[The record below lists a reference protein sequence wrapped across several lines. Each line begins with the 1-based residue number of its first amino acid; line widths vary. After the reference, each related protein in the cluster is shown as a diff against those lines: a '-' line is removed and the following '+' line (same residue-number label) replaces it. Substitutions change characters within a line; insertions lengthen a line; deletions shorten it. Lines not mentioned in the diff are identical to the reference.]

1 MVFLYVL
8 YKKIFF
14 KYNLVEKVQKRVEFL
29 KNGII
34 ISLVVTCL
42 LKISMKR
49 KEFKNEKDF

>member
-34 ISLVVTCL
+34 ISLMVT
-42 LKISMKR
+42 
-49 KEFKNEKDF
+49 